1 MNPQFCFRASP
12 SRAPRVAGARARLS
26 ALIEFESGRPA
37 VQTWRHPFPPS
48 VDPVRHRT
56 HGLREMIE
64 RMAGGRTGYSIPA
77 EIRVNET
84 NIKRDPMSRPALQ
97 LIVPAR
103 SWNLSRDASK
113 RKRKVTN
120 LRK

>member
-1 MNPQFCFRASP
+1 
-12 SRAPRVAGARARLS
+12 
-26 ALIEFESGRPA
+26 
-37 VQTWRHPFPPS
+37 
-48 VDPVRHRT
+48 
-56 HGLREMIE
+56 MIE